1 MSLVHNV
8 KWGAVALLIIGGLLS
23 QGTATGAQMPMTR
36 DPGHRVVFHFN
47 SADEQAQKG
56 LLNNITNLYEALGT
70 DFLRVELVVHGAGL
84 SLMTKTTSRFA
95 GELARLKQE
104 YGVELTA
111 CSNTMKAQGLVRAD
125 LLDQVDRTV
134 PAMVR
139 LMELQEAGWSYIK
152 P

>member
-1 MSLVHNV
+1 MSLVPNV
-8 KWGAVALLIIGGLLS
+8 KRGAVALLIVGGLLS
-23 QGTATGAQMPMTR
+23 QGTATGDQMPMTR

-47 SADEQAQKG
+47 SADEQAQRG
-56 LLNNITNLYEALGT
+56 LLNNITNLYEVLGT
-70 DFLRVELVVHGAGL
+70 DFLRIELVVHGAGL
-84 SLMTKTTSRFA
+84 SLLTKTTSRFA
-95 GELARLKQE
+95 GELARLKQQ

-111 CSNTMKAQGLVRAD
+111 CSNTMKAQGLVRGD